1 MYALL
6 TAESADEI
14 DQLFDKIQTGE
25 ESTAG

>member
-14 DQLFDKIQTGE
+14 DQLFDKIRTGE
-25 ESTAG
+25 ESTTG